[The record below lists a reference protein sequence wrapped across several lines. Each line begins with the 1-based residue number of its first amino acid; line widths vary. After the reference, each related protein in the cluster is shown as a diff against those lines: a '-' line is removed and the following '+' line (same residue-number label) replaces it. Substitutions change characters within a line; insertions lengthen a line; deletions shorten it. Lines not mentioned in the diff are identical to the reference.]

1 MRIALVTYALEI
13 GGVETFLKLLAEYF
27 IEKGHDVDFI
37 ETLRKGRWS
46 QVFQEEGYRVIQ
58 ILSSPLHSRIHHA
71 KRIAKILKDYD
82 LIILNDAPFAQAV
95 VGLLPENIVA
105 IPVLHMYLTSMIRN
119 ATANKENWDIL
130 VAVGPAVRE
139 SAVHF
144 GVEEKKVVCIPN
156 GIEVPDRWP
165 KEEYNFEAEKQLR
178 VIYIGALTHT
188 QKGVLH
194 LPGIFKKVAEEGIS
208 LRVDIVGDGPEK
220 EKLINDFKDECQNI
234 DIVMHGAL
242 PNSKTLKLLSKSHVL
257 IMPSH
262 FEGLPLVLLEAISG
276 GVVPIV
282 SKLNGC
288 TDFVVNDGQNGFLVE
303 IGDVVGFAKAL
314 IKLANDRFLLKSL
327 SFSAW
332 ETTKNRF
339 SYKKTGEAYLELAEK
354 CIIKRM
360 KGEVPKRTGRI
371 DKTLLGD
378 FPSLPILC
386 MRPVRK
392 MLRMFGLF
400 PKQKAEPLL
409 YFPEEVSE

>member
-1 MRIALVTYALEI
+1 MRIALVTYAIQI
-13 GGVETFLKLLAEYF
+13 GGIETFLKLLAKYF
-27 IEKGHDVDFI
+27 IEKGHNVDFV
-37 ETLRKGRWS
+37 ETLTKGKWS
-46 QVFQEEGYRVIQ
+46 QVFRDEGYKVIQ

-82 LIILNDAPFAQAV
+82 LIILNNDPFAQAV
-95 VGLLPENIVA
+95 LGLLPEKTI
-105 IPVLHMYLTSMIRN
+105 IITVLHMYLTSMIRN
-119 ATANKENWDIL
+119 ATANKKNFDML
-130 VAVGPAVRE
+130 VTVSPAVRK

-144 GVEEKKVVCIPN
+144 GIEEKKVVCIPN

-165 KEEYNFEAEKQLR
+165 KEKYNFEAEKYLR
-178 VIYIGALTHT
+178 VIYIGALTQT
-188 QKGVLH
+188 QKGVLY

-220 EKLINDFKDECQNI
+220 EKLINNFKHKCQNI

-242 PNSKTLKLLSKSHVL
+242 PNSKTLELLNNSHVL

-262 FEGLPLVLLEAISG
+262 FEGLPLVLLEAMSR

-288 TDFVVNDGQNGFLVE
+288 TDFVINDGQDGFLVE
-303 IGDVVGFAKAL
+303 IGDIVGFANAL
-314 IKLANDRFLLKSL
+314 IKLANDHLLLKSL

-354 CIIKRM
+354 CIAKRI
-360 KGEVPKRTGRI
+360 KGEVPKRTGKI

-386 MRPVRK
+386 LRPVRK

-400 PKQKAEPLL
+400 PKQKVEPLL
-409 YFPEEVSE
+409 YFPKEVSE